1 MLTTK
6 QRYTLSLIN
15 KIDAAHFTTEG
26 VYLAQGNNKQLSKK
40 ALTGHLTMLLKK
52 DEIYKVRR
60 GNYALTTPPA
70 APILNL
76 DISTSSSNLLTS
88 SELPSFLAHE
98 DIEKLLEWKSQS
110 IGATYKEIER
120 LQLKVVKLEK
130 QKTTISNIKVKFC

>member
-1 MLTTK
+1 MLTAK
-6 QRYTLSLIN
+6 QRYTLNLIN
-15 KIDAAHFTTEG
+15 KIDTAHFTTEG
-26 VYLAQGNNKQLSKK
+26 VYLAQGNSKQLSKK

-52 DEIYKVRR
+52 DKIYKVRR
-60 GNYALTTPPA
+60 GNYALATPA

-76 DISTSSSNLLTS
+76 DALTSSSSPLSS

-120 LQLKVVKLEK
+120 LQLKVIKLEK

>member
-1 MLTTK
+1 MLTAK

-26 VYLAQGNNKQLSKK
+26 IYLAQGNNKQLSKK

-60 GNYALTTPPA
+60 GNYALTTPQV
-70 APILNL
+70 APPP
-76 DISTSSSNLLTS
+76 ISNTSPPSSSLLLS
-88 SELPSFLAHE
+88 NELPSFLAHE

-120 LQLKVVKLEK
+120 LQLKVIKLEK